1 VSTDLRAPDDG
12 GRPTTSPVAV
22 WAAPVVMWLY
32 YLTALFGPGG
42 ADDPVKVALLVLP
55 PVVAFALLTVR
66 RRFPVGVT
74 LLIGVLVFLGP
85 GAIGAAFLAQATLA
99 RRSGRTAVVVLAGG
113 WLAVAK
119 VLALL
124 IGPLSDPWG
133 QASTVEMTIAGAGL
147 VIATLVGWLSGSQ
160 AAQVRSRADIDLA
173 RRDAELARIDRARLA
188 ERERIAREMH
198 DVLAHRLSL
207 VAMHA
212 GVLAYRADLSTTET
226 HETAQ
231 LIQRNTQQSLDELRA
246 VLSTLRGADAPPE
259 PPQPT
264 LAELPV
270 LVADTDQHQDIDL
283 HLDLDPAAVPTA
295 ISRHAYRVVQ
305 ESLTNARKH
314 APGAPVRIEVGGT
327 SGGMLQVRVSNPV
340 ADLAGTD
347 RSGGGFGLL
356 GVTERAES
364 VGGTASHGL
373 QDGQFVVEVGLP
385 WEERA

>member
-1 VSTDLRAPDDG
+1 M
-12 GRPTTSPVAV
+12 
-22 WAAPVVMWLY
+22 WAAPVLMYLY

-42 ADDPVKVALLVLP
+42 ADDPVKVTLLVLP
-55 PVVAFALLTVR
+55 PLAAFVLLAVR
-66 RRFPVGVT
+66 RRFPVGVA
-74 LLIGVLVFLGP
+74 LLTGVLVFLGP
-85 GAIGAAFLAQATLA
+85 GAIGAAFVAQATLA

-124 IGPLSDPWG
+124 VGPLSDPWG

-147 VIATLVGWLSGSQ
+147 VIATLVGWLAGSR
-160 AAQVRSRADIDLA
+160 AAQSRSRVDVDLA
-173 RRDAELARIDRARLA
+173 RRDAEAARIDRARLA

-212 GVLAYRADLSTTET
+212 GVLAYRTDLSTAET

-231 LIQRNTQQSLDELRA
+231 LIQRNTQQSLDELRS

-270 LVADTDQHQDIDL
+270 LVADGDQHQDVDL
-283 HLDLDPAAVPTA
+283 HLEVDPASVPAA

-314 APGAPVRIEVGGT
+314 APGAPVSIEVDGT
-327 SGGMLQVRVSNPV
+327 PGGMLQVRVSNPV

-373 QDGQFVVEVGLP
+373 QDDRFVVEVGLP